1 MNHNVIYILVMAAV
15 TYLIRMLPLVVFRKP
30 VQNRFF
36 RSFLYYLPYVTLAV
50 MTFPAIIDET
60 GSWLTGFFALVAGSA
75 AAWFGLGLFP
85 VAIITT
91 VTAFLLQFVF

>member
-1 MNHNVIYILVMAAV
+1 MNNTVIYILVMAFV

-30 VQNRFF
+30 IRNRFF

-60 GSWLTGFFALVAGSA
+60 TSPLSSRTSRPSSIGGWLIS
-75 AAWFGLGLFP
+75 
-85 VAIITT
+85 IS
-91 VTAFLLQFVF
+91 